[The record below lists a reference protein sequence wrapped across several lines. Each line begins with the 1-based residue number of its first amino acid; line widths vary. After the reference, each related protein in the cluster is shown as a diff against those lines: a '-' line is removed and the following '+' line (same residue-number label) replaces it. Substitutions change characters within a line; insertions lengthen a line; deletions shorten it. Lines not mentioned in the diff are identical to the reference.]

1 MTPTRSH
8 GSLGNNIKVHFAGSD
23 YDNRCQD
30 SLELA
35 HVNYRLFTVFPM
47 IYGKPVDGDF
57 VDKTGVVQRQQKYFK
72 HVILDS
78 GLFTLMFGGKKGEQ
92 QTVSSLTEW
101 QDKTFSFIRQ
111 NNLNC
116 TLVEIDC
123 QKVLGVEQAWFFRE
137 RAKKLLPNRQINVF
151 HFEDGKQGLDRLIDF
166 SEYIAISV
174 PEIRII
180 KPKTYKEDTYRLA
193 SYIKEKKPE
202 IDIHLLGCT
211 ELPML
216 RQNRFCTTSDSSSWT
231 SVYRF
236 GSLKGNS
243 VYHLKPQVVEDAR
256 KRYIQYL
263 GTEAWEKQTPKKKDL
278 RCWELLSAEIHKE
291 IYVRNAGS
299 QD

>member
-1 MTPTRSH
+1 MIPTKDH

-35 HVNYRLFTVFPM
+35 GVNYRLFTVFPM
-47 IYGKPVDGDF
+47 IYGKPVDADF
-57 VDKTGVVQRQQKYFK
+57 VDKTGVVQRQQKHFK

-78 GLFTLMFGGKKGEQ
+78 GLFTLMFGGKKGEK
-92 QTVSSLTEW
+92 QTVESLTKW

-123 QKVLGVEQAWFFRE
+123 QKVLGTEQAWYFRE
-137 RAKKLLPNRQINVF
+137 RAKKLLPNKQINVF
-151 HFEDGKQGLDRLIDF
+151 HFEDGKFGLDRLIEF
-166 SEYIAISV
+166 SNYIAISV

-211 ELPML
+211 ELAML
-216 RQNRFCTTSDSSSWT
+216 RQNKFCTTSDSSSWT
-231 SVYRF
+231 GVYRF
-236 GSLKGNS
+236 GRLAGKS
-243 VYHLKPQVVEDAR
+243 VYNLKPKYMEDAKNR
-256 KRYIQYL
+256 WIAYL
-263 GTEAWEKQTPKKKDL
+263 GQEVWDKQTKTNQRR
-278 RCWELLSAEIHKE
+278 RCWELLSAEINKE
-291 IYVRNAGS
+291 IYTRNAGN